1 MISNTDGQGV
11 DSCPF
16 LCHTKDMKN
25 THLEHPEDSVLL
37 GKQSVQQVIN
47 FLREKDSTV
56 STKWDGAPAIVFGK
70 NPENGKFFVGTKSV
84 FNKVKV
90 KINYTHDDIEKN
102 HGNNPRVAGI
112 LHTCLE
118 TLPKVDGIYQG
129 DFIGFGGTKTFTPN
143 TITYSF
149 DSIPLDCAIVFAC
162 HTSYTGPTMKEL
174 TASFDVP
181 FYLKSNFM
189 QTYFV
194 NTNAHVT
201 SRRRRVDYILGLAS
215 VVSNFVKYPTDKKE
229 IERLKIA
236 INKCIKENRPV
247 DCISG
252 NMLLLFN
259 LITQAKELIM
269 EGLASCEDV
278 YTIIDLGIDYERI
291 NHEGFVATNK
301 FGTFKLVK
309 RQKFSFYNF
318 TLPKKW

>member
-1 MISNTDGQGV
+1 
-11 DSCPF
+11 
-16 LCHTKDMKN
+16 MKN

-37 GKQSVQQVIN
+37 GKQSIQQVIN
-47 FLREKDSTV
+47 FLRDRNSTISV
-56 STKWDGAPAIVFGK
+56 KWDGAPAIIFGK
-70 NPENGKFFVGTKSV
+70 NPENGRFFVGTKSV

-90 KINYTHDDIEKN
+90 KINYTHNDIEKN
-102 HGNNPRVAGI
+102 HSNNPKVAGI

-129 DFIGFGGTKTFTPN
+129 DFIGFGGTNTFTPN
-143 TITYSF
+143 TITYTF
-149 DSIPLDCAIVFAC
+149 DSLPVDCAIVFAC

-194 NTNAHVT
+194 NTNAHVI

-215 VVSNFVKYPTDKKE
+215 VISNFVRYPAAKE
-229 IERLKIA
+229 VAQLQIA
-236 INKCIKENRPV
+236 INKCIRENRPV
-247 DCISG
+247 DAISG

-259 LITQAKELIM
+259 LITQAKEMIM
-269 EGLASCEDV
+269 EGLASCEVVD
-278 YTIIDLGIDYERI
+278 TIIDLGVDYEAV

-309 RQKFSFYNF
+309 RQQFSFYNF

>member
-1 MISNTDGQGV
+1 
-11 DSCPF
+11 
-16 LCHTKDMKN
+16 MKN

-37 GKQSVQQVIN
+37 GKHYVQQVIN
-47 FLREKDSTV
+47 FLRDRNSTV
-56 STKWDGAPAIVFGK
+56 SVKWDGAPAIVFGK

-90 KINYTHDDIEKN
+90 KINYTHNDIEKN
-102 HGNNPRVAGI
+102 HSNNPKVAGI

-129 DFIGFGGTKTFTPN
+129 DFIGFGGTNQFTPN
-143 TITYSF
+143 TITYTF

-189 QTYFV
+189 KTYFV

-215 VVSNFVKYPTDKKE
+215 VVSNFVKYPEGKKE
-229 IERLKIA
+229 QEQIKIA
-236 INKCIKENRPV
+236 VNKCIRENRPV
-247 DCISG
+247 SDVLSD
-252 NMLLLFN
+252 NLLLLFN
-259 LITQAKELIM
+259 LLTQAKLLIM
-269 EGLASCEDV
+269 EGISVTGDRV
-278 YTIIDLGIDYERI
+278 
-291 NHEGFVATNK
+291 
-301 FGTFKLVK
+301 
-309 RQKFSFYNF
+309 
-318 TLPKKW
+318 